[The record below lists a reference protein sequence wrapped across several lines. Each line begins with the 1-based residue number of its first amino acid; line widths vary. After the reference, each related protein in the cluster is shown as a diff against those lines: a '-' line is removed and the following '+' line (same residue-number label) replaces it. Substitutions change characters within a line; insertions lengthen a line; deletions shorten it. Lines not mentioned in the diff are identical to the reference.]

1 MLKGLA
7 VSRAAVAAARRG
19 APAAARGMAVKVNGD
34 KAQVEVSPLQCYK
47 TDGPKSLW
55 VDTTKE
61 EVHKALKDMITMRRM
76 EIAADL
82 MYKSQVIKG
91 FCHLYDGQEAV
102 AIGMEM
108 GCTKKDHIV
117 TSYRDHCF
125 QYSRGD
131 TVKRV
136 LAELTGRYGG
146 ATKGKGGS
154 MHMYYPK
161 SNFWGGNG
169 IVGAQV
175 PLGAGQAFAAKY
187 LTNKGLA
194 KGEAPS
200 NAVSF
205 ALFGDGAANQGQIFE
220 AVNMSYLWKLPCIFV
235 IENNKYGMGT
245 STAKAAS
252 NPDFYTRYD
261 PLPGI
266 KVDGMDCFSV
276 KLAVQFA
283 RDWCMSGK
291 GPFVLEM
298 NTYRYHGHSMSDPGL
313 TYRSRDEVSGVRKE
327 RDPIDR
333 LKRISIELGYATE
346 ASIKEIEKAVR
357 AEVDAAVEF
366 AKSDVEPPLSELY
379 TDVEVPNP
387 EYIRGTDGIYG
398 HGTCEWARK

>member
-1 MLKGLA
+1 
-7 VSRAAVAAARRG
+7 
-19 APAAARGMAVKVNGD
+19 
-34 KAQVEVSPLQCYK
+34 VECYK
-47 TDGPKSLW
+47 TDGPKSMW
-55 VDTTKE
+55 VDTSKD
-61 EVHKALKDMITMRRM
+61 EVLKALKDMTTMRRM

-82 MYKSQVIKG
+82 MYKSQLIKG

-146 ATKGKGGS
+146 STKGKGGS

-187 LTNKGLA
+187 LSNKGLA
-194 KGEAPS
+194 RGEAPS

-252 NPDFYTRYD
+252 NTEFYTRYD

-266 KVDGMDCFSV
+266 KVCGGGGRGTR
-276 KLAVQFA
+276 A
-283 RDWCMSGK
+283 R
-291 GPFVLEM
+291 
-298 NTYRYHGHSMSDPGL
+298 
-313 TYRSRDEVSGVRKE
+313 
-327 RDPIDR
+327 
-333 LKRISIELGYATE
+333 
-346 ASIKEIEKAVR
+346 VR
-357 AEVDAAVEF
+357 ACVLCTFVC
-366 AKSDVEPPLSELY
+366 V
-379 TDVEVPNP
+379 
-387 EYIRGTDGIYG
+387 R
-398 HGTCEWARK
+398 